1 MGVAGLWKELH
12 SVASKEIF
20 DKLALDVFSD
30 ALDDVQAGKALPRN
44 KLLGLRVRL
53 DIHTLSRVY

>member
-30 ALDDVQAGKALPRN
+30 ALQDVQAGKPLPRN
-44 KLLGLRVRL
+44 KLLGLRVKL
-53 DIHTLSRVY
+53 NIHTSFQIY